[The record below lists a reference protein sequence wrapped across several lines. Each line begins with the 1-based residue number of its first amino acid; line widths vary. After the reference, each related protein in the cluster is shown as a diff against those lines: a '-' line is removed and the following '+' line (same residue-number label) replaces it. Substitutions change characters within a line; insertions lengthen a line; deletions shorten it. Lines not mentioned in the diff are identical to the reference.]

1 MKPKSVL
8 VVEDDSFVRDH
19 ICEMLRD
26 RGLETFEA
34 ENEEEALKLA
44 EMHGPGINAALIDI
58 RVPSKPAK
66 HDSDSSLGRRAGL
79 RIARTIRIKHPQI
92 RLLGMSSFA
101 EEEIRDWFAEYGFAY
116 LRKSWLFE
124 GAASDFI
131 DIVEN
136 AARKRHRKKKP
147 RTFIVHGHDT
157 ESLHGLVSFIQRNL
171 GWPPPT
177 ILREMPSNG
186 RTVIEKFED
195 IAETIDVVFVLL
207 TPDDKGAAATAPDD
221 LKRRAR
227 QNVIFELGYFFAKL
241 QRTGGRVI
249 LLHRGELELPSDI
262 AGIIYIDVSQGI
274 EAAGEELRR
283 ELNEWL
289 K

>member
-1 MKPKSVL
+1 MKQKTVL

-26 RGLETFEA
+26 RGLATIEA
-34 ENEEEALKLA
+34 ENEEGALKAA
-44 EMHGPGINAALIDI
+44 EMHGATINAALIDI
-58 RVPSKPAK
+58 RVPSKPAS

-79 RIARTIRIKHPQI
+79 RIARTLRSRYAHI

-124 GAASDFI
+124 GVASDFI

-157 ESLHGLVSFIQRNL
+157 ESLLGLVNFIQRNL
-171 GWPPPT
+171 RWPSPT
-177 ILREMPSNG
+177 VLRELPSHG
-186 RTVIEKFED
+186 RTIIEKFED

-207 TPDDKGAAATAPDD
+207 TPDDKGAPASAADD
-221 LKRRAR
+221 LKRRASALS
-227 QNVIFELGYFFAKL
+227 V
-241 QRTGGRVI
+241 
-249 LLHRGELELPSDI
+249 
-262 AGIIYIDVSQGI
+262 VS
-274 EAAGEELRR
+274 
-283 ELNEWL
+283 
-289 K
+289 